1 MSGLAGLRGTGDW
14 GTDERPTD
22 FRESILFY
30 NPNGTAPIFALTGKA
45 GKKTVTDPKFSW
57 WSEPNTLVR
66 LLTTGQLASTDTTMT
81 VVVSD
86 PSVTNPANVWTAA
99 THLKPG
105 DVLYVEPAADSAT
118 FAGELVAVD
127 SVLSDTQLTIVRGQ
141 GGTTAATIPTG
152 SNLTLMSSAYAEGT
166 GAPIAVSRNPIEYTN
181 YTQIFKDT
189 YELTGTTTETFA
201 RTGDAWSNDKKRK
214 MWDHARAIELAILWG
229 RPAQT
234 TGGNGKPLRYMGG
247 LRYGI
252 PSTNTTVFPN
262 PVTVSSLLTAFNPVF
277 DFDTEGGDTRIC
289 FAGNTAILELNKVIQ
304 NSTNLRINFD
314 KQINIYGLDFKE
326 LIMPRGRLLLRS
338 HPLMSRHGLLKSSMF
353 VLDFASVKY
362 VALKGRDTKT
372 KDDVQLKDEDVRR
385 GFIQTECSLMVD
397 RGGLTCAY
405 LGNISSG
412 L

>member
-14 GTDERPTD
+14 GADERPTD

-66 LLTTGQLASTDTTMT
+66 LLSSGQLASTDTTLT
-81 VVVSD
+81 VTAADPTSTTPGVVWS
-86 PSVTNPANVWTAA
+86 AA

-105 DVLYVEPAADSAT
+105 DILYVEPASDAAT
-118 FAGELVAVD
+118 FAGELVEVD
-127 SVLSDTQLTIVRGQ
+127 SVLSDTQLTIVRGV
-141 GGTTAATIPTG
+141 GGTTAATIPTA

-166 GAPIAVSRNPIEYTN
+166 GAPIAVSRNPIEYFN

-214 MWDHARAIELAILWG
+214 MWDHARAIEFAILWG
-229 RPAQT
+229 RAAQT
-234 TGGNGKPLRYMGG
+234 TGGNGKPKRFMGG
-247 LRYGI
+247 LRSFI
-252 PSTNTTVFPN
+252 PSTNTTVFSSS
-262 PVTVSSLLTAFNPVF
+262 VTVSSLLTAFNPVF

-289 FAGNTAILELNKVIQ
+289 FVGNTAILELNKVIQ

>member
-1 MSGLAGLRGTGDW
+1 MPGLAGLRGTGDW

-66 LLTTGQLASTDTTMT
+66 LVTSGQLISTDTTLT
-81 VVVSD
+81 VTASD
-86 PSVTNPANVWTAA
+86 PTSTTPGAVWSAA

-105 DVLYVEPAADSAT
+105 DVLYVEPSSDNAT

-127 SVLSDTQLTIVRGQ
+127 TVLSDTQLTILRGV
-141 GGTTAATIPTG
+141 GGTTAATIPTA

-166 GAPIAVSRNPIEYTN
+166 GAPRAVSRNPIEYTN

-201 RTGDAWSNDKKRK
+201 RTGDPWSNDKKRK
-214 MWDHARAIELAILWG
+214 MWDHARAIEFAILWG
-229 RPAQT
+229 RTAQT
-234 TGGNGKPLRYMGG
+234 TGANGKPLRYMGG
-247 LRYGI
+247 LRSFI
-252 PSTNTTVFPN
+252 PSTNTTVFGSA
-262 PVTVSSLLTAFNPVF
+262 VTVSTFLDSLNPLF
-277 DFDTEGGDTRIC
+277 DFDTEGGDTRIA
-289 FAGNTAILELNKVIQ
+289 FMGNTAIIELNKVIQ
-304 NSTNLRINFD
+304 ASTNLRINFD

-326 LIMPRGRLLLRS
+326 LILPRGRVLLRS
-338 HPLMSRHGLLKSSMF
+338 HPLMSRHGLLKKSAF
-353 VLDFASVKY
+353 LIDFASVKY

-397 RGGLTCAY
+397 RGGLTCGY
-405 LGNISSG
+405 LGNISAT
-412 L
+412 